1 MGIALLLSALVAQAP
16 VTERIAS
23 VEVRLLAGADPRLLQ
38 NVASLVSVRKGQPLS
53 RRAIQHS
60 IETLYASARFSDV
73 VVSLE
78 SQEDGTVVVFE
89 VEPQRKIER
98 VTISG
103 SAPLSAE
110 LLQELSG
117 LREGQAYSEEAS
129 SRAAEQVREGLQQR
143 GFASAQVDAQVDLA
157 ESGNVIIEL
166 MCRLGAPT
174 LLEEVVFEGDLGL
187 PRATLLRTLGF
198 QPQSRLDLNEA
209 SAGVD
214 RIRELLRE
222 NRFYK
227 ARIDTVDQP
236 RPGTLRVVMV
246 AGPQY
251 QMVFRGNR
259 TLSTKSLRSL
269 LAYAGDETLDEG
281 VVRRLRLRI
290 ERFYQSR
297 GFFNVRV
304 HAVDVVAGSAGQ
316 VVFSIEESDAVRL
329 SKVSFIGNRRLSNK
343 VLQDILTQVSEAK
356 VASLPFDVHGTGD
369 PLRLEGTHA
378 ASFAEAIPTV
388 ADSLAVD
395 LATFSEAAQRMTAEY
410 RNRGYLFASVRWGE
424 VDVVNNTAAVSFR
437 VDEGAEVKVGL
448 FEVRGMPTGV
458 KVPTQAVLSS
468 QSVLR
473 AGRLEQSAEVL
484 RAELTARGYLY
495 AKVKPAFVFD
505 RTQNYADCTLEVS
518 PGPMVTARRV
528 LLVGNVYTKDS
539 IVSGQLTLKEN
550 APISS
555 VALAE
560 SQNNL
565 LASGLYRTAQI
576 ELLSP
581 DVAEPLKTVVVKVTE
596 RPRITYELGLGYFL
610 ADGPRLVADVLAP
623 NVAGRAISLN
633 GHLQM
638 NFFSLSAPALTRQ
651 VDVADLTAIEQLGG
665 RGNVS
670 AQNRGLL
677 PLNIGWRFDLVGE
690 RVFRPQFRFTRF
702 AAVPTLDWSQNVPL
716 ALPFAQPKL
725 TLQLQYEAEWSSVL
739 RTSAAIQQSEVLTA
753 VDQAR
758 LRFLFG
764 VYALQTGRMTATL
777 DVRDNALVP
786 RRGFLLQG
794 TADLTGALF
803 TSDERGAPVPVNFVK
818 TSGLLTGYIP
828 FENAVLALS
837 GRAGRIFALT
847 DGSVT
852 PPVKRFF
859 MGGATSMRGFNED
872 QLLAADLRAQYRRE
886 LNSCLSL
893 ASQAGCSGS
902 AVAIASGRQVPSQG
916 GEFFVLMKSEL
927 RFPVGFLDLGLFFEL
942 GNLWLSLP
950 ENGLPL
956 RSSAGLGARYVTP
969 VGPFAL
975 DIGFNLN
982 PDRALNEPFVVGHF
996 NIGVF

>member
-1 MGIALLLSALVAQAP
+1 MVAQAP
-16 VTERIAS
+16 VPERIAS
-23 VEVRLLAGADPRLLQ
+23 VEVRLLAGADPKLLQ

-60 IETLYASARFSDV
+60 IETLYASARFADV

-78 SQEDGTVVVFE
+78 SQDMGTVVVFE

-98 VTISG
+98 ITISG

-110 LLQELSG
+110 LLQDLSG
-117 LREGQAYSEEAS
+117 LKEGQAFAEEVS
-129 SRAAEQVREGLQQR
+129 VRAVEQVKEELHQR
-143 GFASAQVDAQVDLA
+143 GFALATVTSQVDLT
-157 ESGNVIIEL
+157 ESGNVSVEL
-166 MCRLGAPT
+166 VCELGAPT
-174 LLEEVVFEGDLGL
+174 RLEEVVFEGDLGL
-187 PRATLLRTLGF
+187 PRATLLSALGF
-198 QPQSRLDLNEA
+198 QPNARLDLIEA
-209 SAGVD
+209 NAGVE
-214 RIRELLRE
+214 RIRELLKA

-227 ARIDTVDQP
+227 ARIEIVDQP
-236 RPGTLRVVMV
+236 RSGALRVAMV

-251 QMVFRGNR
+251 EMVFRGNR

-269 LAYAGDETLDEG
+269 LAYTGDETLDEG
-281 VVRRLRLRI
+281 VVRRLRLRV

-297 GFFNVRV
+297 GFLNVRV
-304 HAVDVVAGSAGQ
+304 HAADVVAASVGQ
-316 VVFSIEESDAVRL
+316 VVFSIEEGDAVRL
-329 SKVSFIGNRRLSNK
+329 TQVRFVGNTRLPDR
-343 VLQDILTQVSEAK
+343 VLQDILVQVSEAK
-356 VASLPFDVHGTGD
+356 VTSLPFDVHGTGD
-369 PLRLEGTHA
+369 PLRLEGAHA
-378 ASFAEAIPTV
+378 ASFAEAIPSV

-395 LATFSEAAQRMTAEY
+395 LTTFTEAAQRMTAEY
-410 RNRGYLFASVRWGE
+410 RNRGYLFASVRLGQ
-424 VDVVNNTAAVSFR
+424 VDIAKNNAAVLFR
-437 VDEGAEVKVGL
+437 VEEGTEVKVGL
-448 FEVRGMPTGV
+448 FEVKGIPAGV
-458 KVPTQAVLSS
+458 NVPTQAVLSS

-473 AGRLEQSAEVL
+473 AGRLEQAAESL
-484 RAELTARGYLY
+484 RAELTSKGYLY
-495 AKVKPAFVFD
+495 AKVKPVFEFD
-505 RTQNYADCTLEVS
+505 ATQKSADCTLDVN
-518 PGPMVTARRV
+518 PGPVVTARRV
-528 LLVGNVYTKDS
+528 LLVGNVYTKDD
-539 IVSGQLTLKEN
+539 IVSSQLTLKEN
-550 APISS
+550 EPISS

-670 AQNRGLL
+670 AQNKGLL

-716 ALPFAQPKL
+716 VLPFAQPKL

-739 RTSAAIQQSEVLTA
+739 RTSAVIQQSEVLTA
-753 VDQAR
+753 VDQTR

-764 VYALQTGRMTATL
+764 VYALQTGRMTATI

-837 GRAGRIFALT
+837 GRAGRIFALSE
-847 DGSVT
+847 GSVT

-886 LNSCLSL
+886 LDSCLSL

-916 GEFFVLMKSEL
+916 GELFVLMKSEL
-927 RFPVGFLDLGLFFEL
+927 RFPFRFLDLGIFFEL

-956 RSSAGLGARYVTP
+956 RSSAGVGLRYVTP

-975 DIGFNLN
+975 DIGVNLS